1 MEKETCKSPKI
12 LGENLDPADA
22 IDIRAFNLPEQGSDL
37 KCIIN
42 TNFTWRQFNL

>member
-22 IDIRAFNLPEQGSDL
+22 IDIRAFNVPGQGSDL
-37 KCIIN
+37 KYMTN
-42 TNFTWRQFNL
+42 TNQTL